1 VYIGDNSKLFLESAE
16 PRRALRPTAKT
27 TVPTLCTPLAA
38 ERPLRPYRGF
48 QPAKPLKLKR
58 CVMNITLNSEVTA
71 EEPRET
77 YHKTN
82 QHEALTLD
90 TVVPE
95 AARELEKTVAQTRE
109 AYERSKDALEAALE
123 TVERSYDALGQG
135 AAALNRKIVEIAQRN
150 INSGFDLAKSLA
162 TAKTLAEI
170 VELRATYW
178 RKQFTVLA
186 AQADEVRALYAK
198 VADEMTGSIKEHV
211 TRTLDELRKAN

>member
-1 VYIGDNSKLFLESAE
+1 
-16 PRRALRPTAKT
+16 
-27 TVPTLCTPLAA
+27 
-38 ERPLRPYRGF
+38 
-48 QPAKPLKLKR
+48 
-58 CVMNITLNSEVTA
+58 MNISLNSDVTA

-77 YHKTN
+77 YSKSN
-82 QHEALTLD
+82 GQFEAMTLD

-95 AARELEKTVAQTRE
+95 AARELAEKTVAQARE
-109 AYERSKDALEAALE
+109 AYERSKDALDASLE

-135 AAALNRKIVEIAQRN
+135 AAALNRKIIEIAQRN

-186 AQADEVRALYAK
+186 AQAEEVRALYAK